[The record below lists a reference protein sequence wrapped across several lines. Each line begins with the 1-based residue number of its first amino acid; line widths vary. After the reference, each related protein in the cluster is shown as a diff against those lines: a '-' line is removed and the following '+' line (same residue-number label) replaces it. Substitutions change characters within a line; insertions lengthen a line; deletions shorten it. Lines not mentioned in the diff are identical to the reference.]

1 MLLVIPASILGITLI
16 SFALAL
22 TPVEIFLLLLLVTGL
37 STLSSLMG
45 SFINL
50 ALPKFEFSNEVEVIK
65 QSIASLLAV
74 FGGFALLVTFGFLY
88 SLLDKVL
95 SSNMSL
101 FLIGILL
108 YAISIGLYVL
118 LKPTSRKQFL
128 KF

>member
-1 MLLVIPASILGITLI
+1 
-16 SFALAL
+16 
-22 TPVEIFLLLLLVTGL
+22 
-37 STLSSLMG
+37 MG

-50 ALPKFEFSNEVEVIK
+50 AVPKFEFSNEVEVIK

-101 FLIGILL
+101 FLIGIFL